1 MPTCGGRT
9 AGRRRCSELAGPEA
23 YVFDFDGTLGTI
35 PVDWDR
41 VREGLRRVTG
51 DPSEF
56 KPVFPTIAEVVARD
70 PKLARPVF
78 AVIDE
83 FEAAAAPSARL
94 YEGTVGLLSRL
105 SETTKVSLVTMQG
118 RGACSHVLERFG
130 LKQYFLRY
138 FTREDSLDRA
148 EQIGFA
154 LSAMKVGR
162 ASSMFVGDRLNDL
175 AAAKK
180 VGMPFTMIRT
190 HGEDPEED
198 GVPVYHSIAEFS
210 ASLLLP

>member
-1 MPTCGGRT
+1 MEGEGALTT
-9 AGRRRCSELAGPEA
+9 INKTQA

-51 DPSEF
+51 SSSEF
-56 KPVFPTIAEVVARD
+56 RPVFPTIGEVIARD

-94 YEGTVGLLSRL
+94 YEGTVGLLARL
-105 SETTKVSLVTMQG
+105 SETAKVSLITMQG
-118 RGACSHVLERFG
+118 RSACSQILERFG
-130 LKQYFLRY
+130 LRQYLLRY

-148 EQIGFA
+148 EQIEFA
-154 LSAMKVGR
+154 LASMRARR
-162 ASSMFVGDRLNDL
+162 ASSMFVGDRINDL
-175 AAAKK
+175 NAAKK
-180 VGMPFTMIRT
+180 VGVAFTMIRT
-190 HGEDPEED
+190 HGEDPED
-198 GVPVYHSIAEFS
+198 DVPVYHSIAEFS
-210 ASLLLP
+210 ASIL